1 MESSAGRHDSDATL
15 LYARLL
21 AEPGLP
27 PTALGQGWDERRLA
41 AATAELLGL
50 GLLQPA
56 AATPSAGDGGGT
68 GAAGSHAVVS
78 VDTAV
83 RQLLLDTDA
92 QVAALVEAL
101 RRARDSVDRL
111 HTGYLPLQHRR
122 HTGTTLELVHGP
134 DRIAALLEDSARG
147 ARTEALS
154 LRPGQDLSGPALA
167 GKLAR
172 ERLALAHGAALRTIY
187 PAAALRR
194 PAVLA
199 HVRELAAAGA
209 RIRVAHSLPLWLIA
223 VDARL
228 AILPAPGSGSSGSGP
243 GSGPGEGDCATEEQ
257 AAVVVRE
264 PALVALVAE
273 LFEYFWSAAWTPPEL
288 ISGAT
293 DVTDRHN
300 EVLKMLAAGLTDA
313 AIARKLEVSERTVRR
328 LVADLTADLGAE
340 SRFQAGVYAARL
352 GRI

>member
-1 MESSAGRHDSDATL
+1 MESPTGGDATQ

-21 AEPGLP
+21 AEPGRP
-27 PTALGQGWDERRLA
+27 PAATGPDWDEPRLA
-41 AATAELLGL
+41 AATAELLAL
-50 GLLQPA
+50 GLLQPTA
-56 AATPSAGDGGGT
+56 AGDPPGH
-68 GAAGSHAVVS
+68 AAVS

-83 RQLLLDTDA
+83 RQLLIDA
-92 QVAALVEAL
+92 DEQVTALVGAL
-101 RRARDSVDRL
+101 HRARDSVDRL
-111 HTGYLPLQHRR
+111 HTRYLPVQHWHR
-122 HTGTTLELVHGP
+122 TGSALELVSGAE
-134 DRIAALLEDSARG
+134 RIAALLEDAARG

-154 LRPGQDLSGPALA
+154 LRPGQDLSGAALA

-199 HVRELAAAGA
+199 HVRELTAAGA
-209 RIRVAHSLPLWLIA
+209 RIRTAHSLPLWLIV

-228 AILPAPGSGSSGSGP
+228 AILPAPGAGP
-243 GSGPGEGDCATEEQ
+243 GGDAPAAE

-273 LFEYFWSAAWTPPEL
+273 LFEYFWSAACTPVEL
-288 ISGAT
+288 VPGAEEM
-293 DVTDRHN
+293 TDRHGA
-300 EVLKMLAAGLTDA
+300 VLRLLAAGLTDV

-328 LVADLTADLGAE
+328 LVAELTAGLGAE

-352 GRI
+352 GRV